1 MDSVAG
7 RIMSTENSSDNTGNQ
22 TRDHNSFSAVPH
34 PCTPTPTT
42 SKERVEF
49 NKNVI

>member
-1 MDSVAG
+1 MDIVAG
-7 RIMSTENSSDNTGNQ
+7 RIMSTENAIDNARNQ

-34 PCTPTPTT
+34 PRTLTPTT

-49 NKNVI
+49 NKNII